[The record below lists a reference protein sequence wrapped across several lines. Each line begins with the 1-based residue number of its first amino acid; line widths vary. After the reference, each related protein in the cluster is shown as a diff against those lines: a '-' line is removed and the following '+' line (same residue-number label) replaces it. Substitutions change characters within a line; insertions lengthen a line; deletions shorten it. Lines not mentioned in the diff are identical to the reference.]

1 MSKDEIDEI
10 KKELEEQKKRNEEM
24 AQLLKAVYN
33 KIDASPE
40 RKEKPD
46 IKLSEEEKTAE
57 EILARDLYEVEAN
70 KHRVHREPARPAR
83 PARPAKP
90 ARVGRPARPAKPA
103 QPLRP
108 EFSFDFFR
116 SDEFKKKM
124 KDIEKKVEKAAEE
137 GKKIGEKISVELEKK
152 LGKFL
157 EKETERIKKAVK
169 ISKEELSEIN
179 SEIDEARR
187 EIDQHQR
194 EMENARRDLAQ
205 AKQEVRAAQRR
216 IERARQREDR
226 EEKLEAEESL
236 REAIEDLNYAEE
248 DTRAVRS
255 ELAQARREFARLQRR
270 AAKIHYAQE
279 GKKGP
284 RVIHTADVD
293 VDGTVTDYITRVMD
307 SVGKSMESTFRT
319 VFKDGK
325 KIYSHTVKG
334 ETDDEDT
341 AIVIDV
347 QNGENNL
354 IKKGNFY
361 DKTAFLL
368 SALGDEHRIKILK
381 ILEESPQ
388 YQKELSDITGLKGG
402 SFKHHTD
409 ILQEA
414 DFITREAVRGRYLI
428 TQLGIEALK
437 LGEMIYLRKKRLE
450 DEEEDESINID
461 IED

>member
-10 KKELEEQKKRNEEM
+10 KKELEEQKRRNEEM
-24 AQLLKAVYN
+24 AKLLKDVY
-33 KIDASPE
+33 KKLDVSEE
-40 RKEKPD
+40 RRERPAP
-46 IKLSEEEKTAE
+46 KLSEAKKTAE
-57 EILARDLYEVEAN
+57 EILARDLYEVENN
-70 KHRVHREPARPAR
+70 KHRVHRAPRPARPAKPAR

-90 ARVGRPARPAKPA
+90 AKPVMPA
-103 QPLRP
+103 
-108 EFSFDFFR
+108 EFNFEYFR
-116 SDEFKKKM
+116 SDEFKEKM
-124 KDIEKKVEKAAEE
+124 KDIDKKVAKAAAE
-137 GKKIGEKISVELEKK
+137 GKKMGEKIAGELEKK

-157 EKETERIKKAVK
+157 EKETERIKKSVK
-169 ISKEELSEIN
+169 ISKEELGEIN
-179 SEIDEARR
+179 SEIDDARR
-187 EIDQHQR
+187 EIDQYQR
-194 EMENARRDLAQ
+194 DMDQARRGLAQ

-216 IERARQREDR
+216 IERARQREDT

-236 REAIEDLNYAEE
+236 RDAIEDLNDAEE
-248 DTRAVRS
+248 DTREIRS

-270 AAKIHYAQE
+270 ASKIHHAGE
-279 GKKGP
+279 GQKGP
-284 RVIHTADVD
+284 RVVRIGDVD

-319 VFKDGK
+319 AFGDSK
-325 KIYSHTVKG
+325 KASVARHTVKTG
-334 ETDDEDT
+334 FSDDEEDT
-341 AIVIDV
+341 AIVVDIQDEDNHV
-347 QNGENNL
+347 
-354 IKKGNFY
+354 IKKAGNFY
-361 DKTAFLL
+361 DKTALLL
-368 SALGDEHRIKILK
+368 SALGDQHRIKILK

-388 YQKELSDITGLKGG
+388 YQKELAQITGLKGG

-450 DEEEDESINID
+450 NEDEEESINID

>member
-24 AQLLKAVYN
+24 AQLLKDVY
-33 KIDASPE
+33 KKLDTSEE
-40 RKEKPD
+40 RKEKPYR
-46 IKLSEEEKTAE
+46 KLSEAKKTAE
-57 EILARDLYEVEAN
+57 EILARDLYDIEN
-70 KHRVHREPARPAR
+70 DKHRVHRDTVRRARPAR
-83 PARPAKP
+83 PARPVQPGK
-90 ARVGRPARPAKPA
+90 PAKPA
-103 QPLRP
+103 KPL

-169 ISKEELSEIN
+169 ISKEELKEIN

-187 EIDQHQR
+187 EIDEYQR
-194 EMENARRDLAQ
+194 EMEHARRGLGH
-205 AKQEVRAAQRR
+205 AKQEVREAQRR
-216 IERARQREDR
+216 IERARQREDI

-236 REAIEDLNYAEE
+236 RDAIGDLNDAEGH
-248 DTRAVRS
+248 TREIRS
-255 ELAQARREFARLQRR
+255 DLAQARREFARLQRR
-270 AAKIHYAQE
+270 AAKIHHAQA
-279 GKKGP
+279 GKQGP
-284 RVIHTADVD
+284 RVVRIGDVD
-293 VDGTVTDYITRVMD
+293 VDGTVTDYITKVMD
-307 SVGKSMESTFRT
+307 SVGKSMETTFRT
-319 VFKDGK
+319 AFAGGK
-325 KIYSHTVKG
+325 KSVKR
-334 ETDDEDT
+334 DSCDECEDS
-341 AIVIDV
+341 AIVIDI
-347 QNGENNL
+347 QNGENKV
-354 IKKGNFY
+354 IKKAGNFY
-361 DKTAFLL
+361 DKTALLL
-368 SALGDEHRIKILK
+368 SALGDQHRIKILK
-381 ILEESPQ
+381 ILEDSPQ
-388 YQKELSDITGLKGG
+388 YQKELAEITGLKGG

-450 DEEEDESINID
+450 NEEEEESIDID